1 MITPEGSPPVE
12 VDVDNKF
19 PSGRVSVAKVVDGT
33 AADQVAKSEFTLH
46 VKCSRSLTAG
56 GSEKIFDKKVKLKSG
71 QSKAFKKAL
80 PIGAKCWATEP
91 KDGGA
96 TRTQIDNDSKANA
109 VVITEA
115 ASAIDVIATN
125 SFNDAELIV
134 EKQVNGGNPDTVGPF
149 TFAVECTLAKTKVLL
164 PGKDRQFRL
173 AANEHRV
180 IAVPKGST
188 CEVRET
194 DNGGASRVVIS
205 DSDSSSKQG
214 SSDGIVTVNK
224 KETVIV
230 TNDFTAGPGGGSG
243 GNTPANTGS
252 QYVMGITWAALLLLG
267 VGVGL
272 IRYRGR
278 KSWWDAPIQL

>member
-1 MITPEGSPPVE
+1 M
-12 VDVDNKF
+12 
-19 PSGRVSVAKVVDGT
+19 
-33 AADQVAKSEFTLH
+33 
-46 VKCSRSLTAG
+46 
-56 GSEKIFDKKVKLKSG
+56 
-71 QSKAFKKAL
+71 
-80 PIGAKCWATEP
+80 
-91 KDGGA
+91 
-96 TRTQIDNDSKANA
+96 
-109 VVITEA
+109 
-115 ASAIDVIATN
+115 
-125 SFNDAELIV
+125 
-134 EKQVNGGNPDTVGPF
+134 
-149 TFAVECTLAKTKVLL
+149 
-164 PGKDRQFRL
+164 
-173 AANEHRV
+173 
-180 IAVPKGST
+180 
-188 CEVRET
+188 
-194 DNGGASRVVIS
+194 IS